1 MERTML
7 ITLTGHPE
15 AYRLDEA
22 AYTRL
27 SGYLDR
33 AARRLQADP
42 DREEIIGDL
51 ERSVGDRLAALAGG
65 PERIVTAA
73 EIDRILEDIGAVDAG
88 SASAGEHGGGWANAG
103 IPTPARK
110 LVRIKEGQQIAGV
123 CTGIAAYTEIRVD
136 WVRTVVVL
144 ATIFSGGLFLLV
156 YIALAFLLPVVPTA
170 P

>member
-42 DREEIIGDL
+42 DREEITGDL
-51 ERSVGDRLAALAGG
+51 ERPVGDRLAAPTGG

-73 EIDRILEDIGAVDAG
+73 ENDRFLEDIGAVYARRACAGRPGRPWADA
-88 SASAGEHGGGWANAG
+88 
-103 IPTPARK
+103 
-110 LVRIKEGQQIAGV
+110 
-123 CTGIAAYTEIRVD
+123 
-136 WVRTVVVL
+136 
-144 ATIFSGGLFLLV
+144 
-156 YIALAFLLPVVPTA
+156 
-170 P
+170 